1 MEKDNDKVVYYVPP
15 IRNFQ
20 DTGFV
25 THSFQDGCSITTR
38 VVPSKDFGGFAIELE
53 VGDSAGNKVCK
64 FTMDR
69 FAALCL
75 ANAITKNLMDQEEL
89 IDNEYNNK
97 NQFTVSGLQGC
108 RGTNTESEGLGTRE
122 EN

>member
-1 MEKDNDKVVYYVPP
+1 MEQNEGNVVYYSPP
-15 IRNFQ
+15 IRNFK

-25 THSFQDGCSITTR
+25 THVFNDGSMITTR
-38 VVPSKDFGGFAIELE
+38 VLPSKDTDGFAIELE
-53 VGDSAGNKVCK
+53 VKSDSGKPVCK

-75 ANAITKNLMDQEEL
+75 ANALTKNLMDQEEL
-89 IDNEYNNK
+89 IENEYNNK
-97 NQFTVSGLQGC
+97 NQFIISRLSE
-108 RGTNTESEGLGTRE
+108 RGGVNSESEGLGTRE

>member
-1 MEKDNDKVVYYVPP
+1 MEKDNEKMVYYIPP
-15 IRNFQ
+15 IRNFK

-25 THSFQDGCSITTR
+25 THSFQDGCSITSR

-75 ANAITKNLMDQEEL
+75 TNAITKNLMDQEEL

-97 NQFTVSGLQGC
+97 NQFTISRLPE
-108 RGTNTESEGLGTRE
+108 RGGTDTEGGTMG
-122 EN
+122 